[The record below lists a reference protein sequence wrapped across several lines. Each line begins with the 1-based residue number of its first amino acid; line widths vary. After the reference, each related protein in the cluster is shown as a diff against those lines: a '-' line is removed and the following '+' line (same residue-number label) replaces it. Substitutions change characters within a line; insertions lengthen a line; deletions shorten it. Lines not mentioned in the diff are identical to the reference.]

1 MATLEAALGAAA
13 RQAAVAAGAVDI
25 HVSARREVKEAVV
38 EARQV
43 FLEAEIVVEASGRP
57 RVAG

>member
-1 MATLEAALGAAA
+1 
-13 RQAAVAAGAVDI
+13 
-25 HVSARREVKEAVV
+25 VKEAVV
-38 EARQV
+38 EARRV